1 MMQIIILLL
10 ILKINPLLVAVL
22 SYILKMCTKVIVQGQ
37 SVMEG
42 LITEFRACGLY
53 DFMGHRTNFSEI
65 AVKQF
70 IAIVEIDT
78 EA

>member
-1 MMQIIILLL
+1 M
-10 ILKINPLLVAVL
+10 
-22 SYILKMCTKVIVQGQ
+22 QGQ

-53 DFMGHRTNFSEI
+53 DFMGQRTNFSEI